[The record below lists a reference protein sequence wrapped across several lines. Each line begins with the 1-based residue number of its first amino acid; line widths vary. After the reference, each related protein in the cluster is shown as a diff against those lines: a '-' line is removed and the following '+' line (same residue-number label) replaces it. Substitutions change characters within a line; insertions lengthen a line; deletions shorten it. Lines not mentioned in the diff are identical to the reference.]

1 MNATYTAFSV
11 SDLFD
16 AGRTADGASFI
27 AEAFYVLIENA
38 RGTRFRH
45 VATFRTTEML
55 VCEETGESYFP
66 DMREEA
72 TAKVERLAAR
82 VNAALAAGK
91 GVDWAYWVEVDP
103 AYGSE
108 EYQSQGIEARRAFEE
123 RNA

>member
-16 AGRTADGASFI
+16 AGRTSDGDSFI

-55 VCEETGESYFP
+55 ICEETGESYFP
-66 DMREEA
+66 DLREEA
-72 TAKVERLAAR
+72 TAKAERLAAR
-82 VNAALAAGK
+82 VNAAFAAGQN
-91 GVDWAYWVEVDP
+91 VDWAYWIEVDP
-103 AYGSE
+103 AYGSD
-108 EYQSQGIEARRAFEE
+108 EYQAQGIEARRAFEE